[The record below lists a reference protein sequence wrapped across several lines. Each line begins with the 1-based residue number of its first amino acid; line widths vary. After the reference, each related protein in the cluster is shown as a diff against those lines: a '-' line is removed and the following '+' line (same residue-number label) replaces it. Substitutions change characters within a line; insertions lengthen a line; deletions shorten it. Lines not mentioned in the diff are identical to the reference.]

1 MAGATENFDA
11 VVIGA
16 GFSGMYM
23 LKSLRDK
30 LGLKVRVYEAGETVG
45 GTWYW
50 NRYPG
55 ARCDSD
61 AYIYCFTWDKQL
73 LQEWEWSE
81 RYPEQPEILRYLEH
95 VAKRHDLKRDM
106 QFNTR
111 VTGAEFDE
119 RTNLWTVHTD
129 KGEEVTARYL
139 IAAVGSLSATN
150 MPQFKGLEK
159 FKGKWYHTSRFPHA
173 GVDFTGKRVGVVG
186 TGATAVQAIPEIA
199 QQAKQLTVFQR
210 TANYCVPARNGKVD
224 PEVVKARKAD
234 YDGVVKR
241 IRESFFGQE
250 HYFIPKSALET
261 TPEER
266 EREFDRMWDAGGFAF
281 WLANYQDMFFDQEAN
296 DLCADYIKRKIRK
309 TVKDPVV
316 AEKLIPKGYAYG
328 TKRQP
333 LDTNYYETFNKDNVL
348 LVDAKTDGAHRRNH
362 RKGHP
367 RRWQGIRVRHHRFRH
382 RLRCD
387 DRSAEGLEP
396 ERPRRPHAGRA
407 VGGRSAHLPWH
418 LGRRLPQ
425 PVHDHRSAKPVG
437 AVEHAGVDRAA
448 CGVDHRLHR
457 QHAQDRQDHHRGD
470 APSAGPM
477 GRACQRDRQRD
488 ADDQR
493 QLLVHERQHPRQAA
507 RLPALPGAGRCWRLP
522 EEMRRG
528 RGQGLRGI
536 RIGVANSAKN
546 PGRGKGQQAWSAQ
559 REEADW
565 KMINNSYYS
574 QEVHGPYELHDIGNL
589 ELEEG
594 GTIRGC
600 TLAYATFGTLNAAKD
615 NAILIPTWYSGTNK
629 IIEQVYIGKGRAL
642 DPDKYF
648 IIVVN
653 QIGNGLSTSPHNT
666 PAPAGMGN
674 FPHVRIGDDVRAQHK
689 LITEKFGLKS
699 LALVVGGS
707 MGAQQ
712 TYEWAVRYPDMV
724 KRAAPIA
731 GTARNTVHDFLFTE
745 TLVEAITSD
754 PGFNKGFYTSSADVR
769 EGLLRHA
776 KMWAVMGWSTEFFQE
791 NRHKALAGCGKSQLP
806 ERIR

>member
-1 MAGATENFDA
+1 MASATQDFDA

-16 GFSGMYM
+16 GFSGMHM

-119 RTNLWTVHTD
+119 STNLWTVHTD

-139 IAAVGSLSATN
+139 IAAVGSLSTTN
-150 MPQFKGLEK
+150 MPQFKGLET

-173 GVDFTGKRVGVVG
+173 GVDFTAKRVAVVG

-224 PEVVKARKAD
+224 PELVKARKAD

-281 WLANYQDMFFDQEAN
+281 WLANYQDMFFSQEAN

-316 AEKLIPKGYAYG
+316 AEKLIPKGLRLRHQAPAAG
-328 TKRQP
+328 HQ
-333 LDTNYYETFNKDNVL
+333 L
-348 LVDAKTDGAHRRNH
+348 LRDLQQGQRAAGRCQHRWCHRRNH

-367 RRWQGIRVRHHRFRH
+367 RRRQGIRIRHHRFRH
-382 RLRCD
+382 RFRCH
-387 DRSAEGLEP
+387 DRPAEGLEP
-396 ERPRRPHAGRA
+396 ERPRRPHAGRGM
-407 VGGRSAHLPWH
+407 GGWSAHLSRH

-425 PVHDHRSAKPVG
+425 PVHHHRPAKPVG
-437 AVEHAGVDRAA
+437 AVEHAGIDRAA

-457 QHAQDRQDHHRGD
+457 HHAQDRQDRHRGD
-470 APSAGPM
+470 AP
-477 GRACQRDRQRD
+477 
-488 ADDQR
+488 
-493 QLLVHERQHPRQAA
+493 
-507 RLPALPGAGRCWRLP
+507 GAGQWVAHVNEIVNRTLMTGANSWYMSANIAGKPRAFLPYLGPGRRRRVP
-522 EEMRRG
+522 EEVRRD

-536 RIGVANSAKN
+536 
-546 PGRGKGQQAWSAQ
+546 
-559 REEADW
+559 
-565 KMINNSYYS
+565 
-574 QEVHGPYELHDIGNL
+574 
-589 ELEEG
+589 
-594 GTIRGC
+594 
-600 TLAYATFGTLNAAKD
+600 
-615 NAILIPTWYSGTNK
+615 
-629 IIEQVYIGKGRAL
+629 
-642 DPDKYF
+642 
-648 IIVVN
+648 
-653 QIGNGLSTSPHNT
+653 
-666 PAPAGMGN
+666 
-674 FPHVRIGDDVRAQHK
+674 
-689 LITEKFGLKS
+689 
-699 LALVVGGS
+699 
-707 MGAQQ
+707 
-712 TYEWAVRYPDMV
+712 
-724 KRAAPIA
+724 
-731 GTARNTVHDFLFTE
+731 
-745 TLVEAITSD
+745 
-754 PGFNKGFYTSSADVR
+754 
-769 EGLLRHA
+769 
-776 KMWAVMGWSTEFFQE
+776 
-791 NRHKALAGCGKSQLP
+791 
-806 ERIR
+806 

>member
-1 MAGATENFDA
+1 MAIATQNFDA

-119 RTNLWTVHTD
+119 TANLWTVRTD

-139 IAAVGSLSATN
+139 IAAVGTLSTTN

-159 FKGKWYHTSRFPHA
+159 FKGKWYHTSRFPHT
-173 GVDFTGKRVGVVG
+173 GVDFTAKRVGVVG

-224 PEVVKARKAD
+224 PELARARKAD
-234 YDGVVKR
+234 YDGIVKR

-250 HYFIPKSALET
+250 HYFIPKSVLEA

-281 WLANYQDMFFDQEAN
+281 WLANYQDMFFNQEAN

-348 LVDAKTDGAHRRNH
+348 LVDAKTDGAIEEITET
-362 RKGHP
+362 
-367 RRWQGIRVRHHRFRH
+367 GIRAGGKEYALDIIVFATGFDAMTGPLKALNLKGRGGRTLDQEWRTARTPTLASRSPAFPTCSLSPARKA
-382 RLRCD
+382 LRCCRTCRYRLSSMWSGSPTALKPCARPARPPSRRRLQAQD
-387 DRSAEGLEP
+387 QWVAHVNEIVNATLMTSANSWYMSANIPGKPRAFLPYLGPEG
-396 ERPRRPHAGRA
+396 
-407 VGGRSAHLPWH
+407 VGGYRKKC
-418 LGRRLPQ
+418 
-425 PVHDHRSAKPVG
+425 D
-437 AVEHAGVDRAA
+437 
-448 CGVDHRLHR
+448 
-457 QHAQDRQDHHRGD
+457 
-470 APSAGPM
+470 
-477 GRACQRDRQRD
+477 
-488 ADDQR
+488 
-493 QLLVHERQHPRQAA
+493 
-507 RLPALPGAGRCWRLP
+507 
-522 EEMRRG
+522 
-528 RGQGLRGI
+528 
-536 RIGVANSAKN
+536 
-546 PGRGKGQQAWSAQ
+546 
-559 REEADW
+559 
-565 KMINNSYYS
+565 
-574 QEVHGPYELHDIGNL
+574 EV
-589 ELEEG
+589 
-594 GTIRGC
+594 
-600 TLAYATFGTLNAAKD
+600 AAKG
-615 NAILIPTWYSGTNK
+615 YEGF
-629 IIEQVYIGKGRAL
+629 E
-642 DPDKYF
+642 
-648 IIVVN
+648 
-653 QIGNGLSTSPHNT
+653 
-666 PAPAGMGN
+666 
-674 FPHVRIGDDVRAQHK
+674 
-689 LITEKFGLKS
+689 
-699 LALVVGGS
+699 LA
-707 MGAQQ
+707 
-712 TYEWAVRYPDMV
+712 
-724 KRAAPIA
+724 
-731 GTARNTVHDFLFTE
+731 
-745 TLVEAITSD
+745 
-754 PGFNKGFYTSSADVR
+754 
-769 EGLLRHA
+769 
-776 KMWAVMGWSTEFFQE
+776 
-791 NRHKALAGCGKSQLP
+791 
-806 ERIR
+806 